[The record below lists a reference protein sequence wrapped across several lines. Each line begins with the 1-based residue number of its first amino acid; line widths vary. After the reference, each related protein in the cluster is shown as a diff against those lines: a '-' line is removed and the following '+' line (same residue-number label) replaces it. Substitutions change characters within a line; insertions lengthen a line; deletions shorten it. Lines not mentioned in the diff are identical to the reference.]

1 MDRRE
6 FLEKVG
12 ILGAAAAACGWET
25 VAGAAEGA
33 PKTLPRIKLGS
44 LEVSR
49 LILGTNPFGGWAHKP
64 GDIGKEMKAYYT
76 DERIMATLEE
86 AAECGIT
93 AVAGPP
99 DEWWTRMYK
108 RYLDGGGKLRTWIAQ
123 PHKQPPEI
131 LDEMKYAV
139 DWGAK
144 AIFIQGH
151 KVEDQ
156 FEKGTFDVVVT
167 WIELIHKLGVPAGIA
182 AHRQD
187 VHLEAQKRGFPNDF
201 YFQCMYNV
209 AHGDSFEKGDP
220 AKAAEV
226 IQKLEKPV
234 VAYKI
239 LGAGRV
245 PAKEGF
251 EFAFKSIRAKDGVC
265 VGVYT
270 KGQPQQI
277 REDSDLARK
286 LS

>member
-6 FLEKVG
+6 FLKKAG
-12 ILGAAAAACGWET
+12 ILGAAVAACGWE
-25 VAGAAEGA
+25 GAAEGA

-76 DERIMATLEE
+76 DDRIMATLEE
-86 AAECGIT
+86 AAENGIT

-99 DEWWTRMYK
+99 DEWWTSMYK

-123 PHKQPPEI
+123 PHKHPPEI

-139 DWGAK
+139 DSGAK

-156 FEKGTFDVVVT
+156 FEKGTFDAVVT

-201 YFQCMYNV
+201 YYQCMYNV
-209 AHGDSFEKGDP
+209 AHGDSFEKEDP
-220 AKAAEV
+220 AKAAGV

-245 PAKEGF
+245 SAREGF

-265 VGVYT
+265 VGIYT
-270 KGQPQQI
+270 KDHPAQVA
-277 REDSDLARK
+277 ENAAYVRK